1 MPMAT
6 RTIVEVPGVE
16 RRRRLDETYIGE
28 WLMTTDHKKIG
39 VMYMLTG
46 FAFFLVGGL
55 EALLI
60 RTQLAVPNG
69 HVLSP
74 QVYDQIFTMHGVTM
88 IFLFVMPT
96 LTGFGNYIVPL
107 MIGERDMA
115 FPRLNAFG
123 YWLVLFGGLL
133 LFSSFIFVSAPN
145 NGWFNYAPLT
155 ELNTACGNAVMCSP
169 GINEA

>member
-1 MPMAT
+1 MLMAT
-6 RTIVEVPGVE
+6 RTIVEVPGVS
-16 RRRRLDETYIGE
+16 RRKRLDETYIGE
-28 WLMTTDHKKIG
+28 WLTTTDHKKIG

-46 FAFFLVGGL
+46 FFFFMAGGL

-69 HVLSP
+69 KVLSP
-74 QVYDQIFTMHGVTM
+74 EIYNQIFTMHGVTM

-107 MIGERDMA
+107 MVGARDMA

-123 YWLVLFGGLL
+123 FWIILFGGIFLE
-133 LFSSFIFVSAPN
+133 SSFLFGS
-145 NGWFNYAPLT
+145 
-155 ELNTACGNAVMCSP
+155 
-169 GINEA
+169 

>member
-16 RRRRLDETYIGE
+16 RRRHLDETYIGE

-39 VMYMLTG
+39 VMYMLTS
-46 FAFFLVGGL
+46 FAFFLVGRL

-96 LTGFGNYIVPL
+96 LTGFGN
-107 MIGERDMA
+107 
-115 FPRLNAFG
+115 
-123 YWLVLFGGLL
+123 
-133 LFSSFIFVSAPN
+133 FV
-145 NGWFNYAPLT
+145 
-155 ELNTACGNAVMCSP
+155 V
-169 GINEA
+169 